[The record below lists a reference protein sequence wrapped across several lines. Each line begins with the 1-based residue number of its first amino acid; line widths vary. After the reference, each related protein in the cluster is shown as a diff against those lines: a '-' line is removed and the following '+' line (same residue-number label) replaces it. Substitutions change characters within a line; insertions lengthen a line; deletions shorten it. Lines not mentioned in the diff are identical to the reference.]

1 MELQKHDMAK
11 EPPMRELLE
20 RLIDETRVE
29 DYLNRRSPAYKER
42 NLASRKLT
50 KKEAIDL
57 MIEDPNLIRRPVVIR
72 DSKRAIFGFNTG
84 EYDKLK

>member
-1 MELQKHDMAK
+1 MAK

-20 RLIDETRVE
+20 RLIDESRVD
-29 DYLNRRSPAYKER
+29 DYLNKRSPAYKER

-50 KKEAIDL
+50 KKQAIDL

-72 DSKRAIFGFNTG
+72 GPKSGIFGFDAG
-84 EYDKLK
+84 AYDKLK

>member
-1 MELQKHDMAK
+1 
-11 EPPMRELLE
+11 MRELLE
-20 RLIDETRVE
+20 RLIDETRVD
-29 DYLNRRSPAYKER
+29 DYLNRRSPSYKER

-57 MIEDPNLIRRPVVIR
+57 MIEDPNLIRRPVVVR
-72 DSKRAIFGFNTG
+72 GPKSGIFGFDAG